1 MIDERTLELVAFSIL
16 AVLMLAVIVINMLP
30 AITWPRKAK
39 KEEKSPLSDES
50 KELLSKKI
58 KIINNSSG
66 EDELSDYVWKILIK
80 KDYSILAE
88 NTETLVSRFESDV
101 SVAKSFRDY
110 CQEIMDNGSE
120 VDASYVFSLEDEFF
134 DKYKRVKVLKLTEC
148 DNSKTMRMALE
159 DIHKSSMKMV
169 EYLSGFRKKAR
180 SLDLNSWQDRAKY
193 NLSKEKLV
201 M

>member
-1 MIDERTLELVAFSIL
+1 MIDEKTLELVVFSIL

-66 EDELSDYVWKILIK
+66 EDELSDYVWKILRK

-101 SVAKSFRDY
+101 SIAKSFRDY
-110 CQEIMDNGSE
+110 CQEIMDNGSD
-120 VDASYVFSLEDEFF
+120 VDVGYVFSLEDEFF

-148 DNSKTMRMALE
+148 DDSKTMRVALE
-159 DIHKSSMKMV
+159 DVHKSSTKMV

-180 SLDLNSWQDRAKY
+180 SLDLNPWQDRAKY
-193 NLSKEKLV
+193 NLNKEKLV

>member
-1 MIDERTLELVAFSIL
+1 MIDEKTLELIAFSIL
-16 AVLMLAVIVINMLP
+16 AALMLAVIIINMLP

-66 EDELSDYVWKILIK
+66 EDELSDYVWKILRK

-101 SVAKSFRDY
+101 SFAKSFRDY

-120 VDASYVFSLEDEFF
+120 VDVGYVFSLEDEFF

-148 DNSKTMRMALE
+148 DDSKTMRAALE
-159 DIHKSSMKMV
+159 DVHKSSTKMV

-180 SLDLNSWQDRAKY
+180 SLDLNPWQDRTKY